1 MTEERRLVESSMS
14 VKISKLLA
22 ELKAGLARLYGPR
35 LSGVFLFGSH
45 ARGEAEL
52 GSDCDVLI
60 VLDRVTDYG
69 AEIDR
74 TSVLVSRLSLEY
86 GISISRV
93 FVPAREWRR
102 RKTPFLENVREE
114 AVLA

>member
-1 MTEERRLVESSMS
+1 MS
-14 VKISKLLA
+14 VKIGRLLA
-22 ELKAGLARLYGPR
+22 EMKAGLARLYGPR

-45 ARGEAEL
+45 ARGEAEP
-52 GSDCDVLI
+52 GSDCDILV
-60 VLDRVTDYG
+60 VLDRVADYG

-74 TSVLVSRLSLEY
+74 TSVLVSHLSLEY

-102 RKTPFLENVREE
+102 RETPFLDNVREE
-114 AVLA
+114 AVPA

>member
-1 MTEERRLVESSMS
+1 MS
-14 VKISKLLA
+14 VKISRLLA

-45 ARGEAEL
+45 ARGQAEP

-60 VLDRVTDYG
+60 VLDRVASYG

-93 FVPAREWRR
+93 FVPAREWKR

-114 AVLA
+114 AVPA

>member
-1 MTEERRLVESSMS
+1 MS
-14 VKISKLLA
+14 VKISRLLA

-45 ARGEAEL
+45 ARGDAEP

-60 VLDRVTDYG
+60 VLDHVAAYG
-69 AEIDR
+69 SEIDR
-74 TSVLVSRLSLEY
+74 TSV
-86 GISISRV
+86 SRV

-102 RKTPFLENVREE
+102 RKTPFLDNVREE
-114 AVLA
+114 AVPA

>member
-1 MTEERRLVESSMS
+1 MS
-14 VKISKLLA
+14 VKVSRLLA

-45 ARGEAEL
+45 ARGEAEP

-60 VLDRVTDYG
+60 VLDHVADYG

-86 GISISRV
+86 GISVSRV
-93 FVPAREWRR
+93 FVPVRDWKRR
-102 RKTPFLENVREE
+102 RTSFLENVREE
-114 AVLA
+114 AVPA